1 MTKMTLLSNIR
12 TDLFKLRK
20 EGTSKE
26 AISLLTTLYSEAANV
41 GLNDFKREST
51 DAEVSAVIKK
61 FIKNIDECIT
71 VGTSKGV
78 DVSSYEKEK
87 AILEV
92 YLPKQLTPAEIEAFI
107 IEYVRDGG
115 KPAAMKALK
124 ENYAG
129 QYDGKIAST
138 IIDNLILAW
147 SVV

>member
-1 MTKMTLLSNIR
+1 MTLLSNIR

-20 EGTSKE
+20 EGTSK
-26 AISLLTTLYSEAANV
+26 ATISLLTTLYSEAANV

-71 VGTSKGV
+71 VGASKGI
-78 DVSSYEKEK
+78 DISSYEKEK

-92 YLPKQLTPAEIEAFI
+92 YLPKQLTPAEIEAFV
-107 IEYVRDGG
+107 IEHVRDGG

-138 IIDNLILAW
+138 IVDNLILSW

>member
-1 MTKMTLLSNIR
+1 M
-12 TDLFKLRK
+12 LFRS
-20 EGTSKE
+20 G
-26 AISLLTTLYSEAANV
+26 I
-41 GLNDFKREST
+41 
-51 DAEVSAVIKK
+51 
-61 FIKNIDECIT
+61 
-71 VGTSKGV
+71 